1 MQLVQVNKEEPG
13 LSFPL
18 PSSLGELTSCSWLH
32 ETGSPGGGNAPHPG
46 FARQLLTQ
54 PEFRAINQSRSRLQF
69 STQTG

>member
-32 ETGSPGGGNAPHPG
+32 ETGSPGRGMH
-46 FARQLLTQ
+46 LT
-54 PEFRAINQSRSRLQF
+54 RALPDSY
-69 STQTG
+69 